1 MAASEIREDGTVA
14 ATDKTNAM
22 RLLEKAGVPYK
33 VHTYEAGDT
42 VPDGETVA
50 ARIGEDPAKVF
61 KTLVTV
67 GPTRGVCVF
76 VVPVCRELDLKAAA
90 RAVGEKSL
98 AMLKPADLERTTGY
112 VRGGCSPFGMKKAFP
127 TVVDGSAEGLAT
139 LIVSAGKIGFQVEVP
154 PSALVQLARAVFCD
168 VTHAG
173 FPSGM

>member
-1 MAASEIREDGTVA
+1 MAAA
-14 ATDKTNAM
+14 AKTNAM
-22 RLLEKAGVPYK
+22 RLLEKAGIPYK

-50 ARIGEDPAKVF
+50 AKIGEDPGKVF

-67 GPTRGVCVF
+67 GPSKGVCVF

-127 TVVDGSAEGLAT
+127 TVVDGTAEGLGT
-139 LIVSAGKIGFQVEVP
+139 LIVSAGKIGYQVEVP
-154 PSALVQLARAVFCD
+154 PDSLVRLARATF
-168 VTHAG
+168 HAIVDLE
-173 FPSGM
+173 SGSV